1 MFVFSATFHIG
12 RRLQQAKKTKLKL
25 LIMESKIEKQN
36 FLNSIK
42 KETDIHTL
50 LEDLLP
56 EMGFSDVK
64 ITHEKGNKPEFGKDL
79 VCSYLDE
86 IENKKD
92 WLAFV
97 VKKGKVSGKSGA
109 VKEIEYQVYEC
120 FKFPYKSL
128 EQTKK
133 IPINKVKVVTNQHF
147 STGAKDKIFDS
158 NNDERANIDFWD
170 GEKLINFIDK
180 YYPKFWI
187 KGSKQYKK
195 YIERL
200 QERITTDSS
209 IKSLSVDSKKVE
221 KLLANMIEPKLSE
234 RITNKDGSIKW
245 VNKKAD
251 TIVNLPNNS
260 IIIGEPGC
268 GKSTL
273 FKTLSNEIIT
283 QNSLRN
289 NQDFYPIILTFKEIE
304 TSDFNLEDTIEYY
317 FKKDW
322 NEDLNIDSKQ
332 ILENENCAVFIDALD
347 ELAKIESKES
357 ALTAVSDFNLKYPNI
372 KVICSSRPSDYLFHN
387 SETIGFRYMEISA
400 LNRQQIEIFL
410 NNYFSDNIIKSK
422 SLLKSLKDSEILEK
436 LPKTPM
442 TIALITMLF
451 DEKEIEIPATITDLY
466 ELFVNLLIG
475 KTTSTETSELIEV
488 GIKHRILCYV
498 AKDLHSNLKAS
509 ITKTDLRKLIAKYS
523 KERGQ
528 KFDIDQILEEILDQ
542 IGLLYIDE
550 KEGVSFKHQSF
561 QEYFTAYEIFNHRQ
575 SDRKLFVDKFNN
587 LWWQNVAIFYG
598 GMAKDSPK
606 FLEEILE
613 KSKPKTLPEYITNT
627 GGIGKLLQALYNT
640 PIEQRKK
647 GIERGLDNSNAVLDI
662 VMKEDASPERKDLL
676 FWQNFSKYGLM
687 QIFGGWFQH
696 NNWSIT
702 LKEPISEYFDDNF
715 DLLNDKDLSSDD
727 IFKVEFE
734 LYLTSSI
741 LASDSFIDFDRFKQ
755 LVEKSKLL
763 NLDILAIL
771 HTHYDTL
778 MKHLPKSYRKDEDL
792 KSIHKRLRKRIQSTP
807 DFADQVNK
815 TINQLKLK

>member
-1 MFVFSATFHIG
+1 MKS
-12 RRLQQAKKTKLKL
+12 KL
-25 LIMESKIEKQN
+25 EKQD

-42 KETDIHTL
+42 KEIDIHSL

-56 EMGFSDVK
+56 EMGYADVK
-64 ITHEKGNKPEFGKDL
+64 VTHEKGNKPEFGKDL
-79 VCSYLDE
+79 VCSFLDV

-109 VKEIEYQVYEC
+109 VKEIEDQVSEC
-120 FKFPYKSL
+120 FKYPYKSL

-133 IPINKVKVVTNQHF
+133 IPINKVKVITNEHF
-147 STGAKDKIFDS
+147 SSGARDKIFDS

-170 GEKLINFIDK
+170 GEKLIYFIDK

-187 KGSKQYKK
+187 KGSKHYKK
-195 YIERL
+195 YIDRFQKRML
-200 QERITTDSS
+200 IDSS
-209 IKSLSVDSKKVE
+209 IKSLSVDHKKIE
-221 KLLANMIEPKLSE
+221 KLLDNMIEPKLSE
-234 RITNKDGSIKW
+234 RITKEDGSITW
-245 VNKKAD
+245 ISKKAD
-251 TIVNLPNNS
+251 TIINLPNNS
-260 IIIGEPGC
+260 LIIGEPGC

-304 TSDFNLEDTIEYY
+304 LTKFNLEDTIEYY

-322 NEDLNIDSKQ
+322 NEDLEIDSKE
-332 ILENENCAVFIDALD
+332 ILKSENCAIFIDALD
-347 ELAKIESKES
+347 ELAKKESKER
-357 ALTAVSDFNLKYPNI
+357 ALEAVSNFNKKYPNI

-387 SETIGFRYMEISA
+387 SETIGFRYMEIND
-400 LNRQQIEIFL
+400 LNRYQIELFL

-436 LPKTPM
+436 LPKTPL

-475 KTTSTETSELIEV
+475 KTTSTETTELIEV

-498 AKDLHSNLKAS
+498 AKDLHTNLKS
-509 ITKTDLRKLIAKYS
+509 SLTKDKLHSLISEYS

-528 KFDIDQILEEILDQ
+528 KFDVDQVLEEIIDQ
-542 IGLLYIDE
+542 IGLLYIND
-550 KEGVSFKHQSF
+550 KEEVSFKHQSF
-561 QEYFTAYEIFNHRQ
+561 QEYFTAYEIFHHRQ
-575 SDRKLFVDKFNN
+575 GDRKLFIDKFNN
-587 LWWQNVAIFYG
+587 LWWQNVAIFYA

-606 FLEEILE
+606 FLEDILE
-613 KSKPKTLPEYITNT
+613 NSKPTDLSEYISNT

-647 GIERGLDNSNAVLDI
+647 GIQRGLENTSAMLEIINKEEGNS
-662 VMKEDASPERKDLL
+662 ERKDLI
-676 FWQNFSKYGLM
+676 FWKNFSKYGLM
-687 QIFGGWFQH
+687 QIFGGWFKH

-702 LKEPISEYFDDNF
+702 LKEPMSEYFDENF
-715 DLLNDKDLSSDD
+715 GLLENKNLTTDEV
-727 IFKVEFE
+727 FNAEFQ
-734 LYLTSSI
+734 LFLVSSI
-741 LASDSFIDFDRFKQ
+741 LASDSFIDFERFKK
-755 LVEKSKLL
+755 LVDKS
-763 NLDILAIL
+763 NLSNLEILAIL
-771 HTHYDTL
+771 DTHYNSL
-778 MKHLPKSYRKDEDL
+778 MKNLPKSYRKNEEL
-792 KSIHKRLRKRIQSTP
+792 KSIQRRLKKRIQSTP
-807 DFADQVNK
+807 NFAEHVNK
-815 TINQLKLK
+815 PINQLKIE

>member
-1 MFVFSATFHIG
+1 M
-12 RRLQQAKKTKLKL
+12 K
-25 LIMESKIEKQN
+25 SKIEKQD
-36 FLNSIK
+36 FLNSIQ
-42 KETDIHTL
+42 KETDLHTL

-56 EMGFSDVK
+56 EMGFKDVK

-109 VKEIEYQVYEC
+109 VKEIEDQVYEC

-133 IPINKVKVVTNQHF
+133 IPINKVKVVTNEHF

-170 GEKLINFIDK
+170 GEKIINFIDK

-187 KGSKQYKK
+187 KGSKKYKK

-200 QERITTDSS
+200 QERIKTDSS
-209 IKSLSVDSKKVE
+209 IKSLSIDSKKVE
-221 KLLANMIEPKLSE
+221 KLLTNMIEPKLSE
-234 RITNKDGSIKW
+234 RITNDDGSIKW

-304 TSDFNLEDTIEYY
+304 LSKFNLENTIED
-317 FKKDW
+317 FFNRDW
-322 NEDLNIDSKQ
+322 NEDLNIDSQ
-332 ILENENCAVFIDALD
+332 EILKTENCAIFIDALD
-347 ELAKIESKES
+347 ELAKKESKES
-357 ALTAVSDFNLKYPNI
+357 ALNAVSEFNIKYPNV

-387 SETIGFRYMEISA
+387 CETIGFRYMEISA

-410 NNYFSDNIIKSK
+410 NNYFSDNITKSK

-436 LPKTPM
+436 LPKTPL

-475 KTTSTETSELIEV
+475 KTTSTETTELIEV

-509 ITKTDLRKLIAKYS
+509 ITKTDLHDLITKYS

-528 KFDIDQILEEILDQ
+528 KFDVNQILEEILDQ
-542 IGLLYIDE
+542 IGLLYVND
-550 KEGVSFKHQSF
+550 KEEISFKHQSF

-575 SDRKLFVDKFNN
+575 SDRKLFIDKFND
-587 LWWQNVAIFYG
+587 LWWQNVAIFYA

-613 KSKPKTLPEYITNT
+613 KSKPTNLSEYISNT
-627 GGIGKLLQALYNT
+627 GGMGKLLQALYNT

-647 GIERGLDNSNAVLDI
+647 GIQRGLDNTNAILDI
-662 VMKEDASPERKDLL
+662 VTKEKASPERKDLL

-715 DLLNDKDLSSDD
+715 ELLDDSELSSDD

-734 LYLTSSI
+734 LYLISSI
-741 LASDSFIDFDRFKQ
+741 LASDSFIDFDRFNK
-755 LVEKSKLL
+755 LVSKSNLS

-771 HTHYDTL
+771 DTHYNTL
-778 MKHLPKSYRKDEDL
+778 MKHLPKSFRKDDDL
-792 KSIHKRLRKRIQSTP
+792 KSIHRRLKKRIQAIP
-807 DFADQVNK
+807 NFAEEDNK
-815 TINQLKLK
+815 PINQLKLE